1 METIQFNEF
10 DFCQMFPLFLLDV
23 QKNGQT
29 L

>member
-10 DFCQMFPLFLLDV
+10 VFCQMFPLFLLDL
-23 QKNGQT
+23 QKNGQA